1 MTGQASEVGAT
12 TRMTTIDGKYGVL
25 RELSHHGNVTLS
37 EVRAAEGVTRQ
48 VAWFEI
54 STPADRQAFHAYR
67 SVLRALNPAGL
78 TDIVARPGAY
88 YAVWQTVGGIPL
100 EGMLAQP
107 KKRQETLDNIRT
119 LAARL
124 AEHGYALMDA
134 DIVIE
139 GDEPRVAYLRALQLP
154 RTPEDIAA
162 RNVAVLSALKDG
174 KVRRKRQPGAWLA
187 FIPGLLFLGGA
198 GYLGAQA
205 AQIYLNPPVREVAG
219 VGGQEARAAA
229 RKLTEAG
236 FRVAYTEG
244 QVGNQGVGT
253 IIRQDPAAGTN
264 LPIGRLVTLTVNNPP
279 SIEVP
284 KLEEQNLEQ
293 AKNILKDRSMVLGKV
308 LKVDGTLTNTPEGRI
323 VSQLPEAGSPAQR
336 GQPIQVMVSTGISGK
351 VTFLPNLTGLTVEQA
366 RDYARAAGLVIT
378 RVSEQPS
385 DKPPGSVLEQT
396 PAQFVQVDVGSP
408 VTLSVAVARYSAPSR
423 EAGSLP
429 LPPPPPVPTPPPE
442 PEVPSGPLPLP
453 QDPSPLP
460 LPLPQEQIPAPQ
472 EPPDTTVPTRV
483 PTPDEVP
490 ATPPGTAP
498 DTTSPDTN
506 SAAAPDTTAPPSR
519 TVSFQYTFPADLPA
533 GTYNVVVSD
542 ASGERQILQ
551 PTDASQLAGRNANS
565 SQPLQVTGEAV
576 FIVRRDGADY
586 DTVDPN

>member
-1 MTGQASEVGAT
+1 
-12 TRMTTIDGKYGVL
+12 MTTIDGKYGVL
-25 RELSHHGNVTLS
+25 RELSRHGNVTLS

-54 STPADRQAFHAYR
+54 ATPADRQAFHAYR
-67 SVLRALNPAGL
+67 SVLRALNPLGL

-88 YAVWQTVGGIPL
+88 YAVWQTVNGTPL
-100 EGMLAQP
+100 EGVLAQP
-107 KKRQETLDNIRT
+107 KKRQETVDNIRSM
-119 LAARL
+119 AARL
-124 AEHGYALMDA
+124 AEHGYALGDA
-134 DIVIE
+134 DIVMDA
-139 GDEPRVAYLRALQLP
+139 DEARIAYLRALQLP
-154 RTPEDIAA
+154 RTPEDIAS
-162 RNVAVLSALKDG
+162 RNAQVLSALKDG

-229 RKLTEAG
+229 KKLTGAG

-253 IIRQDPAAGTN
+253 IIRQDPPAGTN

-284 KLEEQNLEQ
+284 KLEEQNLDQ
-293 AKNILKDRSMVLGKV
+293 ARSTLKDRSMVLGKV

-336 GQPIQVMVSTGISGK
+336 GQPIQVMVSTGISGQE
-351 VTFLPNLTGLTVEQA
+351 TWLPLLTGLTVDQA
-366 RDYARAAGLVIT
+366 REYARVAGLVVT
-378 RVSEQPS
+378 KVSEQPS

-396 PAQFVQVDVGSP
+396 PAPFVRVDVGSP

-423 EAGSLP
+423 AAGSLP
-429 LPPPPPVPTPPPE
+429 LPPPPVPKPPPE
-442 PEVPSGPLPLP
+442 PTPVEPQPVP
-453 QDPSPLP
+453 QDPQ
-460 LPLPQEQIPAPQ
+460 PLPQEQIPVPQ
-472 EPPDTTVPTRV
+472 EPPGTTVPT
-483 PTPDEVP
+483 PQEIP
-490 ATPPGTAP
+490 ATPPDTSVPTPPDTASPNNTAP
-498 DTTSPDTN
+498 E
-506 SAAAPDTTAPPSR
+506 TTAPQTRS
-519 TVSFQYTFPADLPA
+519 VNFQYTFPADLPA
-533 GTYNVVVSD
+533 GTYSVVVSD
-542 ASGERQILQ
+542 AGGERQILQ
-551 PTDASQLAGRNANS
+551 ATDASQLAGRNANS
-565 SQPLQVTGEAV
+565 SQPVQVTGDAV

-586 DTVDPN
+586 ATVTPN

>member
-1 MTGQASEVGAT
+1 MTGQANEVGAT

-25 RELSHHGNVTLS
+25 RELSRHGNVTLS

-54 STPADRQAFHAYR
+54 ATPADRQAFHAYR

-88 YAVWQTVGGIPL
+88 YAVWQTVNGTPL
-100 EGMLAQP
+100 EGVLAQP
-107 KKRQETLDNIRT
+107 KKRQEAVDNIRI
-119 LAARL
+119 LAAKL
-124 AEHGYALMDA
+124 AEHGYALGDA
-134 DIVIE
+134 DIVMDA
-139 GDEPRVAYLRALQLP
+139 DEPRIAYLRALQLP
-154 RTPEDIAA
+154 RTPEDIAS

-205 AQIYLNPPVREVAG
+205 AQVYLNPPVREVAG
-219 VGGQEARAAA
+219 VGGQEARSAA

-253 IIRQDPAAGTN
+253 IIRQDPPAGTN

-293 AKNILKDRSMVLGKV
+293 AKNTLKDRSMVLGKV

-351 VTFLPNLTGLTVEQA
+351 ETWLPMLTGLTVDQA
-366 RDYARAAGLVIT
+366 REYARVAGLVVT

-396 PAQFVQVDVGSP
+396 PAPFVRVDVGSP
-408 VTLSVAVARYSAPSR
+408 VTLNVAVARYSAPSR
-423 EAGSLP
+423 AAGSLP
-429 LPPPPPVPTPPPE
+429 IPPPPE
-442 PEVPSGPLPLP
+442 PDPPPPEPALPEPGVPGVPLPVPPEQTP
-453 QDPSPLP
+453 Q
-460 LPLPQEQIPAPQ
+460 PLPQEQIPAPQ
-472 EPPDTTVPTRV
+472 EPPGTTVPT
-483 PTPDEVP
+483 PQEIP
-490 ATPPGTAP
+490 ATPPETP
-498 DTTSPDTN
+498 VP
-506 SAAAPDTTAPPSR
+506 AAPDITAPETTAPQTRS
-519 TVSFQYTFPADLPA
+519 VSFQYTFPTDLPA
-533 GTYNVVVSD
+533 GTYSVVVSD

-551 PTDASQLAGRNANS
+551 ATDASQLAGRDANS
-565 SQPLQVTGEAV
+565 SQPVQVVGDAV

-586 DTVDPN
+586 ATVAPN

>member
-1 MTGQASEVGAT
+1 MGAT

-25 RELSHHGNVTLS
+25 RELSRHGNVTLS

-54 STPADRQAFHAYR
+54 ATPADRQAFHAYR
-67 SVLRALNPAGL
+67 SVLRALNPLGL

-88 YAVWQTVGGIPL
+88 YAVWQTVNGTPL
-100 EGMLAQP
+100 EGVLAQP
-107 KKRQETLDNIRT
+107 KKRQETVDNIRSM
-119 LAARL
+119 AARL
-124 AEHGYALMDA
+124 AEHGYALSDA
-134 DIVIE
+134 DIVMDA
-139 GDEPRVAYLRALQLP
+139 DEPRIAYLRALQLP
-154 RTPEDIAA
+154 RTPEDIAS
-162 RNVAVLSALKDG
+162 RNAQVLSALKDG

-219 VGGQEARAAA
+219 VGGQDARAAA
-229 RKLTEAG
+229 KKLTGAG

-244 QVGNQGVGT
+244 QAGNQGVGT
-253 IIRQDPAAGTN
+253 IIRQDPPAGTN

-284 KLEEQNLEQ
+284 KLEEQNLDQ
-293 AKNILKDRSMVLGKV
+293 AKNTLKDRSMVLGKV

-351 VTFLPNLTGLTVEQA
+351 ETWLPLLTGLTVDQA
-366 RDYARAAGLVIT
+366 REYARVAGLVVT

-385 DKPPGSVLEQT
+385 DKPPGTVLEQT
-396 PAQFVQVDVGSP
+396 PAPFVRVDVGGP

-423 EAGSLP
+423 AAGSLP
-429 LPPPPPVPTPPPE
+429 LPPPPVPKPPPE
-442 PEVPSGPLPLP
+442 PTPVEPQPVP
-453 QDPSPLP
+453 QDPQ
-460 LPLPQEQIPAPQ
+460 PLPQEQIPAPQ
-472 EPPDTTVPTRV
+472 EPPGTTVPTPQEIPATPPDTTVPT
-483 PTPDEVP
+483 
-490 ATPPGTAP
+490 AP
-498 DTTSPDTN
+498 DTASPDN
-506 SAAAPDTTAPPSR
+506 TAPPTRS
-519 TVSFQYTFPADLPA
+519 VSFQYTFPADLPA
-533 GTYNVVVSD
+533 GTYSVVVSD
-542 ASGERQILQ
+542 AGGERQILQ
-551 PTDASQLAGRNANS
+551 ATDASQLAGRNANS
-565 SQPLQVTGEAV
+565 SQPVQVVGDAV

-586 DTVDPN
+586 ATVAPN

>member
-1 MTGQASEVGAT
+1 MTGQASDAGGT
-12 TRMTTIDGKYGVL
+12 PKMTTIDGKYGVL
-25 RELSHHGNVTLS
+25 RELSRHGNVTLS

-54 STPADRQAFHAYR
+54 ATPADRQAFHAYR

-88 YAVWQTVGGIPL
+88 YAVWQTVNGTPL
-100 EGMLAQP
+100 EGVLAQP
-107 KKRQETLDNIRT
+107 KKRQEAVDNIRI
-119 LAARL
+119 LAAKL
-124 AEHGYALMDA
+124 AEHGYALGDA
-134 DIVIE
+134 DIVMDA
-139 GDEPRVAYLRALQLP
+139 DEPRIAYLRALQLP
-154 RTPEDIAA
+154 RTPEDIAS

-205 AQIYLNPPVREVAG
+205 AQVYLNPPVREVAG
-219 VGGQEARAAA
+219 VGGQEARSAA

-253 IIRQDPAAGTN
+253 IIRQDPPAGTN

-293 AKNILKDRSMVLGKV
+293 AKNTLKDRSMVLGKV

-351 VTFLPNLTGLTVEQA
+351 ETWLPMLTGLTVDQA
-366 RDYARAAGLVIT
+366 REYARVAGLVVT

-396 PAQFVQVDVGSP
+396 PAPFVRVDVGSP
-408 VTLSVAVARYSAPSR
+408 VTLNVAVARYSAPSR
-423 EAGSLP
+423 AAGSLP
-429 LPPPPPVPTPPPE
+429 IPPPPE
-442 PEVPSGPLPLP
+442 PDPLPPEPALP
-453 QDPSPLP
+453 EPGVPGVPLP
-460 LPLPQEQIPAPQ
+460 VPPEQTPQPLPQEQIPAPQ
-472 EPPDTTVPTRV
+472 EPPGTTVPA
-483 PTPDEVP
+483 PQEIP
-490 ATPPGTAP
+490 ATPPETP
-498 DTTSPDTN
+498 VP
-506 SAAAPDTTAPPSR
+506 AAPDITAPETTAPQTRS
-519 TVSFQYTFPADLPA
+519 VSFQYTFPTDLPA
-533 GTYNVVVSD
+533 GIYSVVVSD

-551 PTDASQLAGRNANS
+551 ATDASQLAGRDANS
-565 SQPLQVTGEAV
+565 SQPVQVVGDAV

-586 DTVDPN
+586 ATVAPN